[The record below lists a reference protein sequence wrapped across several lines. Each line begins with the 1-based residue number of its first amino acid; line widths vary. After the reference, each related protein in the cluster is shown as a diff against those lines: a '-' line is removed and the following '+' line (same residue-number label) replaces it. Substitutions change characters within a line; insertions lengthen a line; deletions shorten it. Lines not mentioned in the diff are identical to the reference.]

1 MPPEVVKDRVN
12 RAIKVADKKRQEY
25 VESFV
30 GKTLQLLTEDM
41 EQGYMC
47 GYSTQYIKCYIDG
60 GESDSL
66 YDVTVERAQDGIAY
80 CKIN

>member
-1 MPPEVVKDRVN
+1 
-12 RAIKVADKKRQEY
+12 
-25 VESFV
+25 V